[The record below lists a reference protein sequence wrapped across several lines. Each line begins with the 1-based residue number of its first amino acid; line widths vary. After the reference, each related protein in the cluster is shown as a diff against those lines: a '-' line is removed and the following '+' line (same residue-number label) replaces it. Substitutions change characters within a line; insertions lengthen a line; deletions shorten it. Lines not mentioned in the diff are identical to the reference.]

1 MLDPHTLAQQGWEL
15 EQQERYPEAIA
26 LYQKAWQLQPDS
38 LWPEALNL
46 LAIEAAE
53 KQQPQIAEQL
63 WQQAITQAPDY
74 PEAHFNL
81 GQVLIQKGENRG
93 INYLKEAAA
102 LDPNWPEAHYQLG
115 LQQCN
120 QGQFAEAEAS
130 LKQAISLQPDWV
142 DPYHTLGMVYYH
154 QKLWQPAT
162 AAFQRAIDLG
172 NSDATTY
179 YHLGV
184 AWLEQGQ
191 FAEAEASLKQAI
203 SLQPDWVTP
212 YHTLSMTYYHQN
224 LWQKTKELCLKMLSI
239 QPEYSTAYFLLGQ
252 ILFYTL
258 NYDKAIAAYENF
270 LSFSKSSSLR
280 EVALMNMAWA
290 YQFYRDFDKSIEL
303 AQQIIDYD
311 LNNIGTTITLV
322 HSYFDKGEFTSA
334 WSVGLEAIKTLELYL
349 RNNPDREDIKFKLE
363 HLKFCMQMIE
373 HANSFLDKLNE
384 LAQEQVNLSIPSYI
398 EIANA
403 IKHQQAGNL
412 KLATSHCLQALNLD
426 PNNSLAHL
434 DIGLIYESQGEVEM
448 AINHWQKAILSNKK
462 ISSL

>member
-1 MLDPHTLAQQGWEL
+1 
-15 EQQERYPEAIA
+15 
-26 LYQKAWQLQPDS
+26 
-38 LWPEALNL
+38 
-46 LAIEAAE
+46 
-53 KQQPQIAEQL
+53 
-63 WQQAITQAPDY
+63 
-74 PEAHFNL
+74 
-81 GQVLIQKGENRG
+81 
-93 INYLKEAAA
+93 
-102 LDPNWPEAHYQLG
+102 
-115 LQQCN
+115 
-120 QGQFAEAEAS
+120 
-130 LKQAISLQPDWV
+130 
-142 DPYHTLGMVYYH
+142 
-154 QKLWQPAT
+154 
-162 AAFQRAIDLG
+162 
-172 NSDATTY
+172 
-179 YHLGV
+179 
-184 AWLEQGQ
+184 
-191 FAEAEASLKQAI
+191 
-203 SLQPDWVTP
+203 
-212 YHTLSMTYYHQN
+212 MTYYHQN

-290 YQFYRDFDKSIEL
+290 YHFYRDFDKSIEL

-373 HANSFLDKLNE
+373 HTNLFLDKLNE
-384 LAQEQVNLSIPSYI
+384 PAQEQVNLSIPSYI

-448 AINHWQKAILSNKK
+448 AMSHWQKAILSNKK
-462 ISSL
+462 QKISSL